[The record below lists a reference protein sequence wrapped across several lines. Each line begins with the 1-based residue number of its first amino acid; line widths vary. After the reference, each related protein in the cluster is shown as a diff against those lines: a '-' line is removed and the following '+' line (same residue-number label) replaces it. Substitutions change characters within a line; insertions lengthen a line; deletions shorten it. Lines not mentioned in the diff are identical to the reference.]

1 MFGNQHQDKS
11 IDWYVIGNPGKKRE
25 LRHDC
30 DVIQPDVAEDRI
42 ATQLIRLSFAATEV
56 DFDNQLWSWQF
67 ITRPQPTVLRSRNRK
82 QEEIS
87 HYFQGFIG
95 TMATKNW
102 TLLREAIL
110 KMNKQRYLSVMQGR
124 NKFTTSTN
132 SRTLYHNTNKV
143 TDTGFQ
149 KKEINNPGEGLH
161 RNELA
166 ITGKV
171 IRSKSF

>member
-1 MFGNQHQDKS
+1 
-11 IDWYVIGNPGKKRE
+11 
-25 LRHDC
+25 
-30 DVIQPDVAEDRI
+30 
-42 ATQLIRLSFAATEV
+42 
-56 DFDNQLWSWQF
+56 
-67 ITRPQPTVLRSRNRK
+67 
-82 QEEIS
+82 
-87 HYFQGFIG
+87 
-95 TMATKNW
+95 MATKNW

-166 ITGKV
+166 NTGKV

>member
-1 MFGNQHQDKS
+1 
-11 IDWYVIGNPGKKRE
+11 
-25 LRHDC
+25 
-30 DVIQPDVAEDRI
+30 
-42 ATQLIRLSFAATEV
+42 
-56 DFDNQLWSWQF
+56 
-67 ITRPQPTVLRSRNRK
+67 
-82 QEEIS
+82 
-87 HYFQGFIG
+87 
-95 TMATKNW
+95 MATKNW

-171 IRSKSF
+171 IRSKSSVLVTSMSLVEDHFCSSFLQIILLVLHYFAHVVSNILCQSNHKYLS

>member
-1 MFGNQHQDKS
+1 
-11 IDWYVIGNPGKKRE
+11 
-25 LRHDC
+25 
-30 DVIQPDVAEDRI
+30 
-42 ATQLIRLSFAATEV
+42 
-56 DFDNQLWSWQF
+56 
-67 ITRPQPTVLRSRNRK
+67 
-82 QEEIS
+82 
-87 HYFQGFIG
+87 
-95 TMATKNW
+95 
-102 TLLREAIL
+102 
-110 KMNKQRYLSVMQGR
+110 MQGI

-171 IRSKSF
+171 ISLFSYVFEPGGRSFLLIILTDYTFDVTLFRTRCL